1 MFSFT
6 KRADYA
12 LLALSYL
19 ASAAM
24 EDPLRLV
31 NTKEISDKYR
41 IPIEMLAKILQV
53 MARSGLVASHP
64 GPTGGYR
71 LGRDANTISISDVV
85 NSIDGQ
91 LGIVHCS
98 NGNDAGCDQFNQC
111 TIRTPLY
118 ELEDRMNQLLKQIS
132 IGEISAE
139 PILNR

>member
-19 ASAAM
+19 ATAAM
-24 EDPLRLV
+24 YDPARLV
-31 NTKEISDKYR
+31 NTKEISDTYH
-41 IPIEMLAKILQV
+41 IPIEMLAKILQL

-71 LGRDANTISISDVV
+71 LGRDASSISISDVI

-91 LGIVHCS
+91 LGIVQCS
-98 NGNDAGCDQFNQC
+98 NGNDAICEQFNHC
-111 TIRTPLY
+111 TIRSPLH
-118 ELEDRMNQLLKQIS
+118 ELEDRMNRLLQQIS
-132 IGEISAE
+132 IREISPE
-139 PILNR
+139 PVLHR